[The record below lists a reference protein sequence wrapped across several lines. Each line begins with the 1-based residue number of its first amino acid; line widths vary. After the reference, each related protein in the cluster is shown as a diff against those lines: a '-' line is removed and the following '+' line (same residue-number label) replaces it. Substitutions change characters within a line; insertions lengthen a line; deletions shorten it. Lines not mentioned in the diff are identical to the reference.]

1 MDLGALRESQLL
13 LALAASTRASA
24 IYDFIYITGT
34 ETAEFFPNL
43 LKSLARPAGL
53 EPAAPG
59 LEGRCS
65 IQLSY
70 GRVICMLLT

>member
-1 MDLGALRESQLL
+1 MPDI
-13 LALAASTRASA
+13 AS
-24 IYDFIYITGT
+24 FGT
-34 ETAEFFPNL
+34 NP
-43 LKSLARPAGL
+43 KILARPAGL

-70 GRVICMLLT
+70 GRVICMLLGPNVIRIRAMNHSGLTCDMCRV